1 MLAIFSIAPFGKGE
15 SLSEYVTESIKLVE
29 KSGLKYQVTSMGT
42 IVEGEWDEVLDLINR
57 CRRKMLE
64 KVNRISIKI
73 WIDERKGAKDALTNK
88 IRSIETKLGHKLQ

>member
-15 SLSEYVTESIKLVE
+15 SLSEYVSESIKLVE

-42 IVEGEWDEVLDLINR
+42 ILEGEWDEVLDLINL

-64 KVNRISIKI
+64 KANRISIKI
-73 WIDERKGAKDALTNK
+73 WIDERKDAKDALTKK